1 MAGALATAFKAIAKQ
16 VVADL
21 GSTLDTTITY
31 TRKVAGT
38 YNTATGALATTDTAY
53 ADIKVP
59 IEFIKSEEDEG
70 REMRQAK
77 LYVTPDLIGD
87 NQPTFQDEVTLTYAG
102 ANQTAQIVDIDTK
115 RGGQAYLFTLLVRF

>member
-1 MAGALATAFKAIAKQ
+1 MAGALDTALTAIAKQ

-21 GSTLDTTITY
+21 GAALDTTITY

-59 IEFIKSEEDEG
+59 IEFIQAEENEG
-70 REMRQAK
+70 REIRRAK
-77 LYVTPDLIGD
+77 LYITPDLIGD
-87 NQPTFQDEVTLTYAG
+87 HQPTFEDEITLSYAG
-102 ANQTAQIVDIDTK
+102 ENRVTQITDIETK
-115 RGGQAYLFTLLVRF
+115 KGGQVYLHTIRVRF